1 MERTACG
8 HSMRKAGMYQW
19 LKRLL
24 GSGQAQDAPAEA
36 PEAAVPAH
44 ASAGSPAA
52 ATAPAA
58 APLAATCAPAA
69 AASADAPAAG
79 PGYVQLETV
88 NAAFA
93 RLLFGS
99 VQQESAAM
107 APAETRVLD
116 AMNAI
121 ARSHNSGADLMRR
134 MPGVVPQLLQS
145 LRSETFSGAEVARKI
160 SNDMVLVAAVIR
172 LANSSALAPGQPV
185 SSVQNAVMVIG
196 QEGLRQLVTSVAF
209 KPIIDL
215 NSGPHTRRL
224 APRIWDHSE
233 RCAVACRKLAP
244 ELGVEPLD
252 AFLAGLVQDAGML
265 VSLNMMDRNATD
277 GQRLGSVAFT
287 SRLQI
292 AARVVAAG
300 IAREWRFP
308 DAVVQALNEQVT
320 VRRSVTMSAMGRLL
334 GQVDYLCKIKLLA
347 ESGQPEAKDATLFEG
362 LPEYAADCYAG
373 LVTIEDT

>member
-24 GSGQAQDAPAEA
+24 GGGQAQGAPAEA
-36 PEAAVPAH
+36 PEAAVPA
-44 ASAGSPAA
+44 A

-58 APLAATCAPAA
+58 VLATAAPQAATSAPSP
-69 AASADAPAAG
+69 AASADTPPPG

-107 APAETRVLD
+107 AAETRVLD

-121 ARSHNSGADLMRR
+121 ARSQNSGADLMRR

-244 ELGVEPLD
+244 TLDVEPLD
-252 AFLAGLVQDAGML
+252 AFLAGLVQNAGML
-265 VSLNMMDRNATD
+265 VSLNMMDRSATD

-287 SRLQI
+287 ARLQI

-320 VRRSVTMSAMGRLL
+320 VRRGVVLSAMGRLL

-347 ESGQPEAKDATLFEG
+347 ESGQPEAKDDTLFEG
-362 LPEYAADCYAG
+362 LPEYAAECYAG
-373 LVTIEDT
+373 LVKIDDT